1 MLVFSRVWWVCVYIY
16 LHMIYVCVCILFITW
31 YFLVFSSSRLVSF
44 LSYITALGGSK
55 CCPSCLLPLL
65 LSCFHTPEPQR
76 MYSLQVRQNTSP
88 KRSAKILLLQRRFH
102 IPIPVQF
109 SFAPQKQ
116 PRWNHHFS
124 PRWMFFL
131 KNDKYSFF
139 FFFFFL
145 LDKRLSAQNIFTLW
159 LFVLF
164 CCAGMMHWL
173 DSWYGSPSGGRIS
186 RVS

>member
-1 MLVFSRVWWVCVYIY
+1 
-16 LHMIYVCVCILFITW
+16 
-31 YFLVFSSSRLVSF
+31 
-44 LSYITALGGSK
+44 
-55 CCPSCLLPLL
+55 
-65 LSCFHTPEPQR
+65 

-131 KNDKYSFF
+131 KNDNPDITEEFVDALAAK
-139 FFFFFL
+139 
-145 LDKRLSAQNIFTLW
+145 LSVIA
-159 LFVLF
+159 
-164 CCAGMMHWL
+164 A
-173 DSWYGSPSGGRIS
+173 
-186 RVS
+186 